1 MANGNNFA
9 LDQTVYY
16 IHDGKI
22 KRGTVLAIKT
32 TQRIDQSKLGQ
43 HGNNLCEHVV
53 PGGNQTKILTYHKE
67 LNAEDVFSSKEEIIN
82 FLSDSVE

>member
-32 TQRIDQSKLGQ
+32 AQRMDQSKLGQ
-43 HGNNLCEHVV
+43 HGNNLCGHFV
-53 PGGNQTKILTYHKE
+53 PGGNSIEILTYHGTF
-67 LNAEDVFSSKEEIIN
+67 NAEDVFASKEEIIN
-82 FLSDSVE
+82 FLSDGIE